1 MRDLAGVLPKFMFAI
16 YQGNTSIKEILDA
29 FKNVSGHSGDYRTTF
44 SHGYTQLHKR
54 HEFKTSHNLF
64 AFVLSFI
71 YTKFGY
77 LVKLVT
83 GHFNTII
90 NTRTSF
96 FARAQMCP
104 SLPREVVSPEKK
116 LKVSSAFRVR
126 VPLANNS

>member
-1 MRDLAGVLPKFMFAI
+1 MRLRMSQDTQVTIEPLSVTDIRNFTNDMSSKLLVICLLSFFHLFTPKFK
-16 YQGNTSIKEILDA
+16 Q
-29 FKNVSGHSGDYRTTF
+29 
-44 SHGYTQLHKR
+44 
-54 HEFKTSHNLF
+54 
-64 AFVLSFI
+64 
-71 YTKFGY
+71 FGY